1 MTTDA
6 FKNPDAHALIGTSPA
21 ILKKTNDLI
30 AAFQE
35 DTENQNQNQLAWTL
49 STGRIHSLKIDGVKQ
64 SKNGLV
70 YSLDVSKEAL
80 DTGYGLSY
88 TDFPRAI
95 KDNLMATVYK
105 KWHTTYLTPV
115 LGLGIG
121 TAKVNNGG
129 HHFTWNINL
138 GSETKLGKNLS
149 FDSATNYTHFGNKN
163 TAFTSMYGLRFNF

>member
-6 FKNPDAHALIGTSPA
+6 FKNPDAHALIGSSPA

-35 DTENQNQNQLAWTL
+35 DHPTTENQLAWTL

-88 TDFPRAI
+88 TLSPVPLKTILWRRFI
-95 KDNLMATVYK
+95 KN
-105 KWHTTYLTPV
+105 
-115 LGLGIG
+115 GI
-121 TAKVNNGG
+121 
-129 HHFTWNINL
+129 
-138 GSETKLGKNLS
+138 
-149 FDSATNYTHFGNKN
+149 
-163 TAFTSMYGLRFNF
+163 LRI